1 MDKTVDVLYFAALS
15 ETLGCSRERITLP
28 DSVQT
33 VAQLR
38 TLLGE
43 RHGAWP
49 ALLADTLR
57 CAVNQ
62 EICKADQPIA
72 EGDEV
77 AFFPPVTGG

>member
-15 ETLGCSRERITLP
+15 ETLNCSREHITLP
-28 DSVQT
+28 DSIQT

-43 RHGAWP
+43 RHGVWS
-49 ALLADTLR
+49 ALLTNTLR
-57 CAVNQ
+57 CALNQ
-62 EICKADQPIA
+62 EICKADQPINA
-72 EGDEV
+72 GDEV